1 MDKKEM
7 VRIGYNEAAEI
18 LNKIVGIDRKEEKE
32 QVKLLLEFSSRIP
45 SNGRILDAGC
55 GNGAYSR
62 ILSKNFE
69 VIGIDISE
77 KQIEIA
83 KQNAPKAKFICQDM
97 TKLTF
102 PDEYFNGIL
111 SYYAVIHVPR
121 EDQYELLKNFY
132 RMLKVGGVLLISLH
146 PTDDPE
152 SYNEDFFETG
162 SKMFWSGFDKETN
175 LKMIQSI
182 GFKIIWSKLVQEPSK
197 WGDNYHL
204 FIMAEK

>member
-1 MDKKEM
+1 M
-7 VRIGYNEAAEI
+7 VRIGYNEAAEK

-83 KQNAPKAKFICQDM
+83 KQNAPKSKFICQDM

-102 PDEYFNGIL
+102 PDEHFNGIL

-121 EDQYELLKNFY
+121 EEQYELLKNFY
-132 RMLKVGGVLLISLH
+132 RMLKVEGIVLISLH
-146 PTDDPE
+146 PMDDPE
-152 SYNEDFFETG
+152 SYNEDFFET
-162 SKMFWSGFDKETN
+162 SSRMFWSGFDKERN
-175 LKMIQSI
+175 LKMIQDI
-182 GFKIIWSKLVQEPSK
+182 GFKIIWSKLVQESSK

-204 FIMAEK
+204 FVMAEK